1 MRPPDVIGLT
11 GGMTTDP
18 SGRPPR
24 RTSNWFWALF
34 IGGTVV
40 LVFLAVLPLV
50 TSAIVVALWGMGGSG
65 SNK

>member
-1 MRPPDVIGLT
+1 MRPRDVTGLT
-11 GGMTTDP
+11 GGMTTDS

-34 IGGTVV
+34 LSGTAV
-40 LVFLAVLPLV
+40 LVFIAVVPLI
-50 TSAIVVALWGMGGSG
+50 TTAIVVALWGMGGSG

>member
-1 MRPPDVIGLT
+1 
-11 GGMTTDP
+11 MTTDS

-34 IGGTVV
+34 LGGIAV
-40 LVFLAVLPLV
+40 LVFLAVVPLI
-50 TSAIVVALWGMGGSG
+50 TTAIVVALWGMGGSG